1 MTTLEQIQTL
11 LSEQLGVSKDKITK
25 EARVIEDLGADSLDV
40 VELLMTMEDEFGITV
55 EDEDAIK
62 LKTIGDILALIEK
75 HTK

>member
-1 MTTLEQIQTL
+1 MTTLEKIQTL
-11 LSEQLGVSKDKITK
+11 LSEQLGISKDKITK
-25 EARVIEDLGADSLDV
+25 DARVIEDLGADSLDV

-62 LKTIGDILALIEK
+62 LKTIGDILVLIEK